1 MGKVWNLDT
10 ETKGTGANMGPIEK
24 AQKRPEPAPARSNLR
39 RPDAWAPATSRPS
52 RSRAEPPRETTST
65 SLPAGHVRKKATG
78 EIGRIESVDP
88 RAGTAREHWLKR
100 GTASTVRLSAISR
113 R

>member
-1 MGKVWNLDT
+1 MGAGDLTAKPLAGGASPRDDLD
-10 ETKGTGANMGPIEK
+10 I
-24 AQKRPEPAPARSNLR
+24 PAP
-39 RPDAWAPATSRPS
+39 
-52 RSRAEPPRETTST
+52 
-65 SLPAGHVRKKATG
+65 GHVRKKATG